1 MTFIQTGSV
10 SNSVQSLSQGSV
22 AAAVL
27 SLPHNVVMT
36 QKGYHEIA
44 SATEFNLRSASGGI
58 ATREA
63 KLKQEPAQVKAVIR
77 ATFEAMDFNRREKTW
92 MVNYIQNKWKI
103 PSKVAEESYR
113 LWLNGFTTDG
123 KIPLKDFQEVYDA
136 AFASNLIPT
145 AVPVSKVVDY
155 SLLDEVLKE
164 KK

>member
-1 MTFIQTGSV
+1 
-10 SNSVQSLSQGSV
+10 
-22 AAAVL
+22 
-27 SLPHNVVMT
+27 MT
-36 QKGYHEIA
+36 QEGYHEIA
-44 SATEFNLRSASGGI
+44 SAAEFNLRSASG
-58 ATREA
+58 ASPPA
-63 KLKQEPAQVKAVIR
+63 KPSSSRSPPSESRHR

-103 PSKVAEESYR
+103 SSKVAEESYR

-136 AFASNLIPT
+136 AFAANLIPNRL
-145 AVPVSKVVDY
+145 PVFKVIDY